1 MNQARNALSAF
12 GTYTDFYSAGGN
24 PGYSVN
30 TEKYDGSSWS
40 EQNNLNTG
48 RATSAAS
55 GSSTAGL
62 YFAGQNPS
70 RTGATEE
77 WNNPSSTTKT
87 ISTD

>member
-24 PGYSVN
+24 PGFSVN
-30 TEKYDGSSWS
+30 TEKYNGSSWS

-70 RTGATEE
+70 KTAATEE
-77 WNNPSSTTKT
+77 WNNPSSTTRT